1 VIHDKKLAS
10 ARSAFRSLCWQ
21 RAVEMSKISI
31 NGEYI
36 VISVMGPHAGESEDE
51 IFKRKIGDI
60 EKIGQTFWLIKS
72 YQAKPNIVQQIC
84 QRAKKESKTVYCIFI
99 EAASNKGAIPTKE
112 ASFANSYSADGK
124 TWNILPKG
132 LSPVTG
138 KIDGSAY
145 ALVFDQLELVHG
157 KRIDLWNYA
166 DYFEQNHPIR
176 ILQGA
181 STLCGIKKDMK
192 SHKDRIK
199 SNDRKIVA
207 VGKLCDPFCVWLK

>member
-1 VIHDKKLAS
+1 
-10 ARSAFRSLCWQ
+10 
-21 RAVEMSKISI
+21 MSKISI

-36 VISVMGPHAGESEDE
+36 VISVMGQHAGESEDE

-72 YQAKPNIVQQIC
+72 YQAKPNMVQQIC
-84 QRAKKESKTVYCIFI
+84 QLTKKENMEAYCFFI
-99 EAASNKGAIPTKE
+99 EASSRKAAIATKE
-112 ASFANSYSADGK
+112 ASLAESYSIDGK

-157 KRIDLWNYA
+157 KRIDL
-166 DYFEQNHPIR
+166 
-176 ILQGA
+176 
-181 STLCGIKKDMK
+181 
-192 SHKDRIK
+192 
-199 SNDRKIVA
+199 
-207 VGKLCDPFCVWLK
+207 